1 MIYHDMTGWLT
12 AGRGPTIL
20 RAAPQKA
27 VSIASTGPSNKPTYC
42 QAVYYQPTKDL
53 QCYKHPSY
61 VTTKLQCTQD
71 QQATMTI
78 TCQT

>member
-1 MIYHDMTGWLT
+1 MMETDWLADCRQRLHDLRQY
-12 AGRGPTIL
+12 APGRVTNSSLGH
-20 RAAPQKA
+20 
-27 VSIASTGPSNKPTYC
+27 SNKPTYC
-42 QAVYYQPTKDL
+42 QAAYYQPTKDL